1 MELLAPIDILN
12 CGGDH
17 SGTWKRHPEVWMVVS
32 GRRIIAAQRRE
43 NGVTVERWLEGHGP
57 VDESYGTRVPE
68 AS

>member
-1 MELLAPIDILN
+1 
-12 CGGDH
+12 
-17 SGTWKRHPEVWMVVS
+17 MVVS